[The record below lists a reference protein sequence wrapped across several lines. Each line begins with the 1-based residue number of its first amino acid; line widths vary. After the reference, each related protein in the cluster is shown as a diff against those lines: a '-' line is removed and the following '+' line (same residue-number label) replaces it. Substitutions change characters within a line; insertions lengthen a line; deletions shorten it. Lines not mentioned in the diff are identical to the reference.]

1 MMTDDN
7 VRCDNEDYDWDDE
20 DKRKEPKQRMNFEE
34 GEILLRLSNLDKYIY
49 FNIYEQISAKMYNKA
64 KVINLEKVFF
74 SWFRS
79 LLGWIFVIRYIQ
91 ILVEIIPP
99 FHNDGGRH
107 SVFCIL
113 CLNSIRRDS
122 LSS

>member
-1 MMTDDN
+1 
-7 VRCDNEDYDWDDE
+7 
-20 DKRKEPKQRMNFEE
+20 MNFEE
-34 GEILLRLSNLDKYIY
+34 GEILLRLSNLDKFIY
-49 FNIYEQISAKMYNKA
+49 LNIYEQMSAKMYNKT
-64 KVINLEKVFF
+64 KVINLEKVLF
-74 SWFRS
+74 SWFKI

-107 SVFCIL
+107 SVFYIL